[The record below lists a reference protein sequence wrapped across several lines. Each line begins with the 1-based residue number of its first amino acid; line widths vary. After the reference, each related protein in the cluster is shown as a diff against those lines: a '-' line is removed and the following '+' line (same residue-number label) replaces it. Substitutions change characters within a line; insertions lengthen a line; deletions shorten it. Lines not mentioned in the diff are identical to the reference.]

1 MAAIGHLLERAGSGG
16 GGLLVVVGLPG
27 SGKAVGLLDGDA
39 GPLDL
44 DSAARHLVGVCA
56 VDRGR

>member
-1 MAAIGHLLERAGSGG
+1 V
-16 GGLLVVVGLPG
+16 GLLVVVGLPG

-44 DSAARHLVGVCA
+44 DSAGPPPGGGL
-56 VDRGR
+56 RG